1 MAAFSLIELV
11 FALGVVA
18 TIASAA
24 VPQAGAAVDEFRASG
39 AARYVAA
46 RLQQARVRAITRSRD
61 TALRITRDSRGFLV
75 SVYEDGNGNGVLSRD
90 IQDGL
95 DTLVGPTEHLADQF
109 PGVDFGTLPA
119 VPGVEGGAPPGTDPI
134 RLGSADSVTFT
145 PIGTATSGSLYLL
158 GRGAS
163 QYVVRIYGETA
174 RTRILKFNARTRTW
188 LTR

>member
-11 FALGVVA
+11 FVLGVVA
-18 TIASAA
+18 TLASAA
-24 VPQAGAAVDEFRASG
+24 VFQAGAAVDEFRASG

-46 RLQQARVRAITRSRD
+46 RLQLARVRAVTRSRD
-61 TALRITRDSRGFLV
+61 TALRISRDSRGFLIAI
-75 SVYEDGNGNGVLSRD
+75 YEDGNGNGVLTRD

-95 DTLVGPTEHLADQF
+95 DTPVGPAERLSEQF

-119 VPGVEGGAPPGTDPI
+119 VPGVEGSVPPGTDPI
-134 RLGSADSVTFT
+134 RLGNADSVTFT

-163 QYVVRIYGETA
+163 QYAVRIYGETA
-174 RTRILKFNARTRTW
+174 RTRVLKFNARTRTW